1 VKIRTV
7 REKGLGSHAV
17 LVAVTGSKEPL
28 PTTIDEGE
36 GYGRDAKDKVPVS
49 EVIWEEA
56 PESKYHSLFCGGFN
70 VMVLKVGARDCW
82 SHEGRPTIGL

>member
-49 EVIWEEA
+49 EVI
-56 PESKYHSLFCGGFN
+56 
-70 VMVLKVGARDCW
+70 
-82 SHEGRPTIGL
+82 